1 MNEELNTVN
10 SELQAKVA
18 ELEVRHDD
26 IDNLLASTDIATLF
40 LDRNLCIKLFNPPLA
55 ALMNLR
61 AGDVD
66 RPYSD
71 FSGRVQGD
79 EFEVDA
85 QQVLEKLIPVE
96 RVVKTTC
103 EAHSA
108 VQPQSFLRR
117 MVPYRAGRDHIDGV
131 VITFVDISECYR
143 QQERLQ
149 EAARAHTKELNR
161 SRRQLSLVLQA
172 AGAAV
177 WEMDRTHSRTLVVVE
192 THRDLFGQL
201 PSDTDDAW
209 KWWLEHIDPQQRSTV
224 LSSLQRALDGGGD
237 HWQADY
243 RFRTANGDYRWV
255 SDSAHISR
263 SATGQWRRANGA
275 MIDIHERRQMELA
288 ALERGE
294 RLAAIMDNTADAILV
309 FDYSGAIT
317 DCNPA
322 AGAMLGY
329 TVAELLGKSV
339 LELMP
344 AHRRETYRKA
354 LRGKRPLRAFIQ
366 GVADS
371 QPSGLRKDGSTFP
384 ASVKVSSIDSRG
396 LLVLVAHDLSKQR
409 ALQQE
414 MNEVSSWE
422 KENIG
427 RELHD
432 SLGQRLAGLYL
443 LATQLRSGV
452 VRGDSADKSVLE
464 DIIAQLKTAAREVSQ
479 ISRGL
484 APITVS
490 PGGLKQ
496 ALATLVETVQKT
508 SEATCRCQ
516 TQADADVTDPSMAHQ
531 LYRIA
536 QEALTNLKFFS

>member
-209 KWWLEHIDPQQRSTV
+209 K
-224 LSSLQRALDGGGD
+224 
-237 HWQADY
+237 
-243 RFRTANGDYRWV
+243 
-255 SDSAHISR
+255 
-263 SATGQWRRANGA
+263 
-275 MIDIHERRQMELA
+275 
-288 ALERGE
+288 
-294 RLAAIMDNTADAILV
+294 
-309 FDYSGAIT
+309 
-317 DCNPA
+317 
-322 AGAMLGY
+322 
-329 TVAELLGKSV
+329 
-339 LELMP
+339 
-344 AHRRETYRKA
+344 
-354 LRGKRPLRAFIQ
+354 
-366 GVADS
+366 
-371 QPSGLRKDGSTFP
+371 
-384 ASVKVSSIDSRG
+384 
-396 LLVLVAHDLSKQR
+396 
-409 ALQQE
+409 
-414 MNEVSSWE
+414 
-422 KENIG
+422 
-427 RELHD
+427 
-432 SLGQRLAGLYL
+432 
-443 LATQLRSGV
+443 
-452 VRGDSADKSVLE
+452 
-464 DIIAQLKTAAREVSQ
+464 LK
-479 ISRGL
+479 
-484 APITVS
+484 
-490 PGGLKQ
+490 
-496 ALATLVETVQKT
+496 
-508 SEATCRCQ
+508 
-516 TQADADVTDPSMAHQ
+516 
-531 LYRIA
+531 
-536 QEALTNLKFFS
+536 